1 MTPHP
6 VITVPAWAPFP
17 RAFSGT
23 LEPSP
28 RTPQSH
34 PAMASEPRKPKKE
47 VRVRQVPAVSR
58 SIAILRLLG
67 NTRQGMGVKA
77 IADALELVPSTCLH
91 ILRVLVSEELVRVD
105 ATTKQYSLGT
115 GMIRLARSVLQTGSF
130 AQIVQPVLDRLAAT
144 RGVTAMGVEVT
155 PQQSVVVLAI
165 SRSNQPFRLHTDV
178 GSQFSNL
185 VSATGRL
192 IAAYGGD
199 NWTVLRKKYNAV
211 PWDQAPGF
219 ATWRQEVEQARARGW
234 ALDRDNFV
242 AGLTVVAVPVFD
254 AAGKFTHTLV
264 ATCLSTQLTE
274 AATQDMVA
282 TMQAE
287 AKALTDL
294 LWAPG

>member
-1 MTPHP
+1 
-6 VITVPAWAPFP
+6 
-17 RAFSGT
+17 
-23 LEPSP
+23 
-28 RTPQSH
+28 
-34 PAMASEPRKPKKE
+34 MASEPRKPKKE

-77 IADALELVPSTCLH
+77 IADALGLVPSTCLH

-178 GSQFSNL
+178 GSQFTNL

-219 ATWRQEVEQARARGW
+219 ATWRQEVEQARNRGW

-264 ATCLSTQLTE
+264 ATCLSTQLNE

>member
-1 MTPHP
+1 
-6 VITVPAWAPFP
+6 
-17 RAFSGT
+17 
-23 LEPSP
+23 
-28 RTPQSH
+28 
-34 PAMASEPRKPKKE
+34 MASEPRKPKKE

-178 GSQFSNL
+178 GS
-185 VSATGRL
+185 
-192 IAAYGGD
+192 
-199 NWTVLRKKYNAV
+199 
-211 PWDQAPGF
+211 
-219 ATWRQEVEQARARGW
+219 
-234 ALDRDNFV
+234 
-242 AGLTVVAVPVFD
+242 
-254 AAGKFTHTLV
+254 
-264 ATCLSTQLTE
+264 
-274 AATQDMVA
+274 
-282 TMQAE
+282 
-287 AKALTDL
+287 
-294 LWAPG
+294 